1 MSNSYEKA
9 NAQYRDTVFRNYFN
23 NEYRLLSLCNAVLE
37 TNYKDE
43 NEIEINTLE
52 GNFFSGQKN
61 DVSCAIQDRF
71 LVMVEHQSTINPNMP
86 FRFLSYVA
94 QLFNNLVKARE
105 KIYRNEEIKFP
116 DPLFYV
122 FYDGDS
128 NEPLEQELRLSDL
141 LKGTSNRLELI
152 VKMYN
157 INDGIGQPLLQ
168 KCDYLRDYSKLVGK
182 VKKGLSEGLTRRQAI
197 TSAINWC
204 IENGFMQNYLLQK
217 KDEVFGML
225 DWQWNMDE
233 AQAAW
238 ENKARE
244 EYEKGLKLGLER
256 GRMEGIKNIII
267 NMLNNGKTV
276 EEIHKET
283 NLPIQSIIELSQI

>member
-1 MSNSYEKA
+1 MSTSYDNA
-9 NAQYRDTVFRNYFN
+9 NAQYRDTVFRDYFN
-23 NEYRLLSLCNAVLE
+23 NEHRLLSLCNAVLE

-43 NEIEINTLE
+43 SKIEINTLE

-61 DVSCAIQDRF
+61 DVSCSIQDRF
-71 LVMVEHQSTINPNMP
+71 LVMVEHQSTVNPNMP

-105 KIYRNEEIKFP
+105 KIYRNEKIKFP

-122 FYDGDS
+122 FYDGDN

-168 KCDYLRDYSKLVGK
+168 KCNYLRDYSKLVGK
-182 VKKGLSEGLTRRQAI
+182 VKKGLSEGFTRRQAI

-233 AQAAW
+233 AQVAW
-238 ENKARE
+238 ENKGRE
-244 EYEKGLKLGLER
+244 LGR
-256 GRMEGIKNIII
+256 IEGIETVVM
-267 NMLNNGKTV
+267 NMLNNGNTLKEIYNATKLSPKRI
-276 EEIHKET
+276 EELAKQK
-283 NLPIQSIIELSQI
+283 NFK

>member
-1 MSNSYEKA
+1 MSTSYDNA
-9 NAQYRDTVFRNYFN
+9 NAQYRDTVFRDYFN
-23 NEYRLLSLCNAVLE
+23 NEHRLLSLCNAVLE

-43 NEIEINTLE
+43 SKIEINTLE

-61 DVSCAIQDRF
+61 DVSCSIQDRF
-71 LVMVEHQSTINPNMP
+71 LVMVEHQSTVNPNMP

-182 VKKGLSEGLTRRQAI
+182 VKKGISEGLSRRQAI

-233 AQAAW
+233 AQVAW
-238 ENKARE
+238 ENKGRE
-244 EYEKGLKLGLER
+244 EGISIGEVKKAEIIAAKMLRKGKDFSEIQEWTDLPMQR
-256 GRMEGIKNIII
+256 IK
-267 NMLNNGKTV
+267 
-276 EEIHKET
+276 
-283 NLPIQSIIELSQI
+283 ELAKSN

>member
-1 MSNSYEKA
+1 MSTSYDNA
-9 NAQYRDTVFRNYFN
+9 NAQYRDTVFRDYFN
-23 NEYRLLSLCNAVLE
+23 NEHRLLSLCNAVLE

-43 NEIEINTLE
+43 SKIEINTLE

-61 DVSCAIQDRF
+61 DVSCSIQDRF
-71 LVMVEHQSTINPNMP
+71 LVMVEHQSTVNPNMP

-105 KIYRNEEIKFP
+105 KIYRNEKIKFP

-122 FYDGDS
+122 FYDGDN
-128 NEPLEQELRLSDL
+128 NELLEQELRLSDL

-182 VKKGLSEGLTRRQAI
+182 VKKGISEGLSRRQAI

-233 AQAAW
+233 AQVAW
-238 ENKARE
+238 ENKGRE
-244 EYEKGLKLGLER
+244 EGISIGEVKKAEIIAAKMLRKGKDFSEIQEWTDLPMQR
-256 GRMEGIKNIII
+256 IKELAN
-267 NMLNNGKTV
+267 
-276 EEIHKET
+276 
-283 NLPIQSIIELSQI
+283 SI

>member
-1 MSNSYEKA
+1 MSTSYDNA
-9 NAQYRDTVFRNYFN
+9 NAQYRDTVFRDYFN
-23 NEYRLLSLCNAVLE
+23 NEHRLLSLCNAVLE
-37 TNYKDE
+37 TNYKNE
-43 NEIEINTLE
+43 TEIEINTLE

-61 DVSCAIQDRF
+61 DVSCSIQDRF
-71 LVMVEHQSTINPNMP
+71 LVMVEHQSTVMP

-105 KIYRNEEIKFP
+105 KIYRNEKIKFP

-128 NEPLEQELRLSDL
+128 KEPLEQELRLSDL
-141 LKGTSNRLELI
+141 LQGTSNRLELI

-182 VKKGLSEGLTRRQAI
+182 VKQGLSEGLSRRQAI

-238 ENKARE
+238 ENKGRELGRE
-244 EYEKGLKLGLER
+244 EGITR
-256 GRMEGIKNIII
+256 GIESVAM
-267 NMLNNGKTV
+267 NMLHNGKTV
-276 EEIHKET
+276 AEIHNDTK
-283 NLPIQSIIELSQI
+283 LPIKRIQELAKS

>member
-1 MSNSYEKA
+1 MSTSYDNA
-9 NAQYRDTVFRNYFN
+9 NAQYRDTVFRDYFN
-23 NEYRLLSLCNAVLE
+23 NEHRLLSLCNAVLE

-43 NEIEINTLE
+43 SKIKINTLE

-71 LVMVEHQSTINPNMP
+71 LIMVEHQSTINPNMP

-105 KIYRNEEIKFP
+105 KIYRNEKIKFP

-122 FYDGDS
+122 FYDGDN
-128 NEPLEQELRLSDL
+128 NELLEQELRLSDL
-141 LKGTSNRLELI
+141 LQGTSHRLELI

-182 VKKGLSEGLTRRQAI
+182 VKKGLSEGLSRRQAI
-197 TSAINWC
+197 TLAINWC

-238 ENKARE
+238 ENKGRE
-244 EYEKGLKLGLER
+244 LGR
-256 GRMEGIKNIII
+256 IEGIEIVVV
-267 NMLNNGKTV
+267 NMLKNGNSI
-276 EEIHKET
+276 EEIQKAT
-283 NLPIQSIIELSQI
+283 KLSSQRIEELAKSN

>member
-1 MSNSYEKA
+1 MSTSYDNA
-9 NAQYRDTVFRNYFN
+9 NAQYRDTVFRDYFN
-23 NEYRLLSLCNAVLE
+23 NEHRLLSLCNAVLE

-43 NEIEINTLE
+43 SKIEINTLE

-61 DVSCAIQDRF
+61 DVSCSIQDKF
-71 LVMVEHQSTINPNMP
+71 LVMVEHQSTVNPNMP

-233 AQAAW
+233 AQVAW
-238 ENKARE
+238 ENKGRE
-244 EYEKGLKLGLER
+244 EGISIGEVKKAEIIAAKMLRKGKDFSEIQEWTDLPMQR
-256 GRMEGIKNIII
+256 IK
-267 NMLNNGKTV
+267 
-276 EEIHKET
+276 
-283 NLPIQSIIELSQI
+283 ELAKSN

>member
-1 MSNSYEKA
+1 MSTSYDNA
-9 NAQYRDTVFRNYFN
+9 NAQYRDTVFRDYFN
-23 NEYRLLSLCNAVLE
+23 NPNRLLSLCNAILE

-43 NEIEINTLE
+43 SEIEINTLE

-71 LVMVEHQSTINPNMP
+71 LVMVEHQSTVNPNMP

-105 KIYRNEEIKFP
+105 KIYRNEKIKFP

-128 NEPLEQELRLSDL
+128 KEPLEQELRLSDL
-141 LKGTSNRLELI
+141 LQGTSNRLELI

-182 VKKGLSEGLTRRQAI
+182 VKQGLSEGLTRRQAI

-238 ENKARE
+238 ENKGRELGRE
-244 EYEKGLKLGLER
+244 EGITR
-256 GRMEGIKNIII
+256 GIESVAM
-267 NMLNNGKTV
+267 NMLHNGKTV
-276 EEIHKET
+276 AEIHNDTK
-283 NLPIQSIIELSQI
+283 LPIKRIQELAKS

>member
-1 MSNSYEKA
+1 MSTSYDNA
-9 NAQYRDTVFRNYFN
+9 NAQYRDTVFRDYFN
-23 NEYRLLSLCNAVLE
+23 NERRLLSLCNAVLE

-43 NEIEINTLE
+43 SKIEINTLE

-71 LVMVEHQSTINPNMP
+71 LVMVEHQSTVNPNMP

-122 FYDGDS
+122 FYDGDN

-141 LKGTSNRLELI
+141 LKGTSHRLELI

-233 AQAAW
+233 AQVAW
-238 ENKARE
+238 ENKGRE
-244 EYEKGLKLGLER
+244 LGR
-256 GRMEGIKNIII
+256 IEGIEIVVM
-267 NMLNNGKTV
+267 NMLKNGNSI
-276 EEIHKET
+276 EEIQKAT
-283 NLPIQSIIELSQI
+283 KLSSQRIEELAKSN

>member
-1 MSNSYEKA
+1 MSTSYDNA
-9 NAQYRDTVFRNYFN
+9 NAQYRDTVFRDYFN
-23 NEYRLLSLCNAVLE
+23 NEHRLLSLCNAVLE

-43 NEIEINTLE
+43 SEIEINTLE

-61 DVSCAIQDRF
+61 DVSCAIQDKF
-71 LVMVEHQSTINPNMP
+71 LVMVEHQSTVNPNMP

-128 NEPLEQELRLSDL
+128 KEPLEQELRLSDL
-141 LKGTSNRLELI
+141 LQGTSHRLELI

-182 VKKGLSEGLTRRQAI
+182 VKQGIKRKLTRRQAI
-197 TSAINWC
+197 IEAIEWC
-204 IENGFMQNYLLQK
+204 IKNGFMRDYLLNK

-225 DWQWNMDE
+225 DWQWDMDE
-233 AQAAW
+233 AQTAW
-238 ENKARE
+238 ENKVRE
-244 EYEKGLKLGLER
+244 EHEKGISIGKIR
-256 GRMEGIKNIII
+256 GIESVAM
-267 NMLNNGKTV
+267 NMLHNGNTFAEIQKATKLPAQRI
-276 EEIHKET
+276 EELAKFD
-283 NLPIQSIIELSQI
+283 

>member
-1 MSNSYEKA
+1 MSTSYDNA
-9 NAQYRDTVFRNYFN
+9 NAQYRDTVFRDYFN
-23 NEYRLLSLCNAVLE
+23 NPNRLLSLCNAILE

-43 NEIEINTLE
+43 SEIEINTLE

-71 LVMVEHQSTINPNMP
+71 LVMVEHQSTVNPNMP

-105 KIYRNEEIKFP
+105 KIYRNEEIQFP

-141 LKGTSNRLELI
+141 LKGTSHRLELI

-157 INDGIGQPLLQ
+157 INDGTEQPLLQ

-182 VKKGLSEGLTRRQAI
+182 VKKGLLEGLTRRQAI
-197 TSAINWC
+197 ISAINWC

-225 DWQWNMDE
+225 DWQWNMNE

-238 ENKARE
+238 ENKGRELGRE
-244 EYEKGLKLGLER
+244 EGITR
-256 GRMEGIKNIII
+256 GIESVAM
-267 NMLNNGKTV
+267 NMLQNGNTFAEIQKATKLSSQRI
-276 EEIHKET
+276 EELAKL
-283 NLPIQSIIELSQI
+283 N

>member
-1 MSNSYEKA
+1 MSTSYDNA
-9 NAQYRDTVFRNYFN
+9 NTQYRDTVFRDFFN
-23 NEYRLLSLCNAVLE
+23 NEHRLLSLCNAVLD

-43 NEIEINTLE
+43 KEIEINTLE

-61 DVSCAIQDRF
+61 DVSCSIQDRF
-71 LVMVEHQSTINPNMP
+71 LVMVEHQSTVNPNMP

-94 QLFNNLVKARE
+94 QLFNNLVKTRE

-141 LKGTSNRLELI
+141 LKDTSHKLELI

-204 IENGFMQNYLLQK
+204 IENDFMQEYLLQK

-225 DWQWNMDE
+225 DWQWDIDE

-238 ENKARE
+238 ENKGREIGRE
-244 EYEKGLKLGLER
+244 EGISIGEVKKAEIIATKMLRKG
-256 GRMEGIKNIII
+256 KNF
-267 NMLNNGKTV
+267 T
-276 EEIHKET
+276 EIQEWT
-283 NLPIQSIIELSQI
+283 DLPIHRIKELAKSN

>member
-1 MSNSYEKA
+1 MTMQMHNTEI
-9 NAQYRDTVFRNYFN
+9 QYLEIISIMNTVY
-23 NEYRLLSLCNAVLE
+23 CH
-37 TNYKDE
+37 NYKDE
-43 NEIEINTLE
+43 SKIEINTLE

-61 DVSCAIQDRF
+61 DVSCSIQDKF
-71 LVMVEHQSTINPNMP
+71 LVMVEHQSTVNPNMP

-168 KCDYLRDYSKLVGK
+168 KCDYLRDYSKLV
-182 VKKGLSEGLTRRQAI
+182 LTRRQAI

-233 AQAAW
+233 AQVAW
-238 ENKARE
+238 ENKGRE
-244 EYEKGLKLGLER
+244 EGISIGEVKKAEIIAAKMLRKGKDFSEIQEWTDLPMQR
-256 GRMEGIKNIII
+256 IK
-267 NMLNNGKTV
+267 
-276 EEIHKET
+276 
-283 NLPIQSIIELSQI
+283 ELAKSN

>member
-1 MSNSYEKA
+1 MANSYEKA
-9 NAQYRDTVFRNYFN
+9 NVQYRDTVFRNYFN
-23 NEYRLLSLCNAVLE
+23 NEHRLLSLCNAVLE

-43 NEIEINTLE
+43 SEIEINTLE
-52 GNFFSGQKN
+52 GNFFCGQKN
-61 DVSCAIQDRF
+61 DVSCAIQEKF
-71 LVMVEHQSTINPNMP
+71 LVMVEHQSTVNPNMP

-141 LKGTSNRLELI
+141 LKGTSHRLELI

-182 VKKGLSEGLTRRQAI
+182 VKQELSEGLTRRQAI
-197 TSAINWC
+197 ISAINWC

-238 ENKARE
+238 ENKVRE
-244 EYEKGLKLGLER
+244 EHEKGISIGEVKKAEIIAAKMLRKGKDFSEIQEWTDLPMQR
-256 GRMEGIKNIII
+256 IKELAN
-267 NMLNNGKTV
+267 
-276 EEIHKET
+276 
-283 NLPIQSIIELSQI
+283 SI

>member
-1 MSNSYEKA
+1 MPTFYDKA
-9 NAQYRDTVFRNYFN
+9 NAQYRDTVFRDYFN
-23 NEYRLLSLCNAVLE
+23 NEHRLLSLCNAVLE

-43 NEIEINTLE
+43 SKIEINTLE

-71 LVMVEHQSTINPNMP
+71 LVMVEHQSTVNPNMP
-86 FRFLSYVA
+86 FRFLSYVS

-105 KIYRNEEIKFP
+105 KIYRNEKIKFP

-122 FYDGDS
+122 FYDGDN

-141 LKGTSNRLELI
+141 LKGTSHRLELI

-233 AQAAW
+233 AQVAW

-244 EYEKGLKLGLER
+244 EHEKGISIGEVKKAE
-256 GRMEGIKNIII
+256 IIAAK
-267 NMLNNGKTV
+267 MLRKGKDFSEIQEWTDLPMQRI
-276 EEIHKET
+276 EELAKS
-283 NLPIQSIIELSQI
+283 N

>member
-1 MSNSYEKA
+1 MANLYEKA
-9 NAQYRDTVFRNYFN
+9 NVQYRDTVFRDYFN
-23 NEYRLLSLCNAVLE
+23 NEHRLLSLCNAVLE
-37 TNYKDE
+37 TNYKNE
-43 NEIEINTLE
+43 TEIEINTLE

-61 DVSCAIQDRF
+61 DVSCAIQDKF
-71 LVMVEHQSTINPNMP
+71 LVMVEHQSTVNPNMP

-141 LKGTSNRLELI
+141 LKGTSHRLELI

-157 INDGIGQPLLQ
+157 INDGIGQPLLS
-168 KCDYLRDYSKLVGK
+168 KCNYLRDYSKLVGK
-182 VKKGLSEGLTRRQAI
+182 IKQGIKRKLTRRQAI
-197 TSAINWC
+197 ISAIEWC
-204 IENGFMQNYLLQK
+204 IKNNVMSDYLSKK

-244 EYEKGLKLGLER
+244 EHEKGIIIGKMHEAEKIAMNLIKMGNTLDNVQKATDLPLER
-256 GRMEGIKNIII
+256 VRELA
-267 NMLNNGKTV
+267 NMNN
-276 EEIHKET
+276 
-283 NLPIQSIIELSQI
+283 

>member
-71 LVMVEHQSTINPNMP
+71 LVMVEHQSTVNPNMP

-197 TSAINWC
+197 SSAINWC

-233 AQAAW
+233 AQVAW
-238 ENKARE
+238 ENKGRE
-244 EYEKGLKLGLER
+244 EGISIGEVKKAEIIAAKMLRKGKDFSEIQEWTDLPMQR
-256 GRMEGIKNIII
+256 IKELAN
-267 NMLNNGKTV
+267 
-276 EEIHKET
+276 
-283 NLPIQSIIELSQI
+283 SI